1 MFASMRRLP
10 RNTKILSFV
19 SLFND
24 LSSEAVA
31 RILPLFLRES
41 MHVSFVAIGWVEGV
55 AETLSILLR
64 LGSGWL
70 SDIFDRKKP
79 LIATGYGI
87 SALMRPLIPWAISVF
102 GWSGALVMKALD
114 RVGKATRNSPRDV
127 MIAQDCGENDRG
139 AGFGLNRALDM
150 VGGLLGLAF
159 SIIGISL
166 AQKKGLPEAALSPE
180 TFRILILGA
189 SLFGF
194 IAVGLVIFGV
204 KEVIAKKL
212 ASPKKRRA
220 HGSWTDLPKTYYGYV
235 GCISLF
241 CLASSSDAFL
251 LLKLRSVGY
260 SITQT
265 LLLLMGYSFVAA
277 VSAFPIAKLS
287 DKKRNRKTFILIGW
301 SIYALA
307 YLVFAYWDSAAVL
320 GIGFICY
327 GLYNGFVESTEKAL
341 VADLA
346 PATHLGRAYGL
357 FNFSMG
363 LMLLPANLLFGFL
376 ADQYD
381 LKSAFL
387 VGAIL
392 SGLSVLGLMALPI
405 SKKYQKS
412 ISPELGPSESS

>member
-1 MFASMRRLP
+1 MFATLRRLP

-55 AETLSILLR
+55 AEALSILLR
-64 LGSGWL
+64 LGSGWI
-70 SDIFDRKKP
+70 SDIFNRKKP
-79 LIATGYGI
+79 LIAVGYGI
-87 SALMRPLIPWAISVF
+87 SAFMRPLIPWAISLF

-114 RVGKATRNSPRDV
+114 RVGKAARNSPRDV
-127 MIAQDCGENDRG
+127 MIAQDCGDNDRG

-150 VGGLLGLAF
+150 VGGLLGIIF

-166 AQKKGLPEAALSPE
+166 AQKNGLSDAPLSPA
-180 TFRILILGA
+180 TFQILILGA

-194 IAVGLVIFGV
+194 VAVALVIFGV
-204 KEVIAKKL
+204 KETVIKPAGV
-212 ASPKKRRA
+212 SPKRRA
-220 HGSWTDLPKTYYGYV
+220 PGTWKDLPKSYYGYV
-235 GCISLF
+235 ACVSLF
-241 CLASSSDAFL
+241 CLAGSSDAFL
-251 LLKLRSVGY
+251 LLKLRSAGY
-260 SITQT
+260 TMIET
-265 LLLLMGYSFVAA
+265 LLLIMAYSFVAA
-277 VSAFPIAKLS
+277 TSAFPIAKLS
-287 DKKRNRKTFILIGW
+287 DKNHNRKTFILIGW
-301 SIYALA
+301 TIYGLA
-307 YLVFAYWDSAAVL
+307 YLVFAFWDSAAVL

-387 VGAIL
+387 VGAVL
-392 SGLSVLGLMALPI
+392 SGIAVLGLLLLPI
-405 SKKYQKS
+405 RGKS
-412 ISPELGPSESS
+412 EIHHA